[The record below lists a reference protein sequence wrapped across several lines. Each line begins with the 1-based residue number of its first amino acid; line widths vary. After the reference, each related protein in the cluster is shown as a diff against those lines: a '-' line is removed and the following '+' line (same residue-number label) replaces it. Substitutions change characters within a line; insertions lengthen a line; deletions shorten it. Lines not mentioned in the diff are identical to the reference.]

1 MLDSDLQIRGRGRGE
16 FGHPDPDIRGGGG
29 GGGRAPKKSFSAL
42 RASFWS
48 KNKRGPRAP
57 SLDPLLV
64 VKQNDVF

>member
-16 FGHPDPDIRGGGG
+16 FGHPDPEIRGEGGG
-29 GGGRAPKKSFSAL
+29 LQKNLFRP
-42 RASFWS
+42 SFWS